1 MQNPDG
7 KGSARPILKYSASG
21 VSALCLAVFAG
32 PAIAG
37 GCMSYSP
44 DSATISGADNC
55 LSVGRHVRVEA
66 QVMQG
71 SASLGSGFVAPR
83 QDGARPAAMRSESVT
98 RLRAGPPLGGPF
110 QR

>member
-1 MQNPDG
+1 MRHPDG
-7 KGSARPILKYSASG
+7 RDMVRPILKYSASG
-21 VSALCLAVFAG
+21 VSALCLVVFAG

-44 DSATISGADNC
+44 ESATINGADGC
-55 LSVGRHVRVEA
+55 LNVGRHVRVEA

-71 SASLGSGFVAPR
+71 AASLGSGFLRPA
-83 QDGARPAAMRSESVT
+83 DGPRPAAMRPESTT
-98 RLRAGPPLGGPF
+98 RLRMGPTGGPF